1 MLSLLVVYR
10 NTVSYS
16 DRMSSIVSILED
28 LKSLRGIGYSLR
40 EVSSLSVGEVVGLLA
55 QIREIPP
62 QNRGRIISTGGS
74 ILPLSHSKK
83 LNVENTPILILYSGK
98 SPSQVY
104 PHMISKHY
112 VSIEDGLGTILETG
126 FSEKGDESLLEPV
139 LQKLIT
145 RNPSVLE
152 KGASLIGAEVNVQV
166 GVADLI
172 LKGEDGKSIVIEIKV
187 RADDSAIGQ
196 VSRIAE
202 GYASTHNLQPNQIR
216 KAIVCVDYVKTL
228 IEACKGA
235 KIELYV
241 LGTNRVV

>member
-1 MLSLLVVYR
+1 MLNILVVYR
-10 NTVSYS
+10 NIASYS
-16 DRMSSIVSILED
+16 DKMSSIVSILED
-28 LKSLRGIGYSLR
+28 LKNLRGIEYSLR
-40 EVSSLSVGEVVGLLA
+40 EISSLSVDDVTGILA

-62 QNRGRIISTGGS
+62 QKRGRIISTGGS

-83 LNVENTPILILYSGK
+83 LNVENTPILILYDDK

-112 VSIEDGLGTILETG
+112 VSIEDGLSTILETG
-126 FSEKGDESLLEPV
+126 VSEVGDEILLEPI
-139 LQKLIT
+139 LQMLIAA
-145 RNPSVLE
+145 NPSVLE

-166 GVADLI
+166 GVADLV
-172 LKGEDGKSIVIEIKV
+172 LKGDDGKSIIIEIKV

-202 GYASTHNLQPNQIR
+202 GYSSTQNLQPGQIR

-241 LGTNRVV
+241 LGTKRVI